1 MFSLLLLIATCV
13 GYYYFNSYYPR
24 ETKEQ
29 IYFVGFI
36 ICWLTVIYL
45 MNFQEQFVY
54 KVFSHF
60 KDMQEKP
67 RYDLDFFY
75 REREKEFK
83 NFNLS
88 SDSFSY

>member
-13 GYYYFNSYYPR
+13 GYYYFNRYYPR
-24 ETKEQ
+24 ETNEQ

-36 ICWLTVIYL
+36 VCWLAVIYL
-45 MNFQEQFVY
+45 MNFQEEFVY

-67 RYDLDFFY
+67 RYDLNFFY
-75 REREKEFK
+75 KEREKEFK

-88 SDSFSY
+88 SGSFSY

>member
-54 KVFSHF
+54 KVFLSF
-60 KDMQEKP
+60 KDMRKT
-67 RYDLDFFY
+67 
-75 REREKEFK
+75 
-83 NFNLS
+83 
-88 SDSFSY
+88 